1 MEDKHPCK
9 TLVDKWKQIS
19 RLKQKSVLHVV
30 EELKTRHHLPENREN
45 IQRVN
50 KFIPPFFEMTQPIIN
65 KSLPGNINKSS
76 DPNILKMAAL

>member
-76 DPNILKMAAL
+76 DSNILKMAAL